1 MPRSR
6 RLILVGGG
14 HAHVEVLRAAARVP
28 FGCDIVLVSPYPEQ
42 YYTGMLPA
50 MLRGSVADHA
60 LSVDLRAL
68 CTEANARFVE
78 ASATRIEGAR
88 DAVVVH
94 TASEPVTGDVCSL
107 DIGSVAA
114 GLDVRGV
121 REHAFT
127 VRPQTRW
134 RALVSLLNEV
144 MRAGASAPFTCSVVG
159 GGAAGVELALAIV
172 ERGRLAAQNVQCT
185 VVTSGSELLEDMGPR
200 FAARASGVVKRR
212 GIRLMTGRTVVA
224 VEADCMTLDDGTQVE
239 SALTVW
245 VAGSHAPPLL
255 RESGLPVDDEGFLR
269 VDATLR
275 AVTGIAV
282 FGAGD
287 CVSLTESP
295 WAAKS
300 GVYAVRA
307 APILAA
313 NLRAVMQSPPR
324 EPKLFDAQTS
334 ALQILDTS
342 DGKAL
347 LYWRGWSSH
356 SKWALRLKQRI
367 DSRWVNRYRVNALNA
382 ER

>member
-1 MPRSR
+1 MPRTR

-14 HAHVEVLRAAARVP
+14 HAHVEVLRAAARAP
-28 FGCDIVLVSPYPEQ
+28 FGSDIVLVSPYPEQ

-50 MLRGSVADHA
+50 MLRGAVPDTA

-78 ASATRIEGAR
+78 ANAIRVDAAR
-88 DAVVVH
+88 DSVVVH

-107 DIGSVAA
+107 DIGSLSS
-114 GLDVRGV
+114 GMDVPGV

-127 VRPQTRW
+127 VRPQGRW
-134 RALVSLLNEV
+134 RALVSLLGEV

-172 ERGRLAAQNVQCT
+172 ERARRAGQNVQCT
-185 VVTSGSELLEDMGPR
+185 LITSGSELLEDMGPR
-200 FAARASGVVKRR
+200 FAARASTVVTGR
-212 GIRLMTGRTVVA
+212 GIRIVTGRSA
-224 VEADCMTLDDGTQVE
+224 VSVTADRVMLDDGTHVD

-245 VAGSHAPPLL
+245 VAGASAPPLL
-255 RESGLPVDDEGFLR
+255 RASGLPVDGEGFLR

-275 AVTGIAV
+275 AVNGIAV

-287 CVSLTESP
+287 CVSLVESP

-307 APILAA
+307 APILAG

-324 EPKLFDAQTS
+324 EPRLFEAQTS

-347 LYWRGWSSH
+347 LYWRGWSSY
-356 SKWALRLKQRI
+356 SKWALDLKQRI
-367 DSRWVNRYRVNALNA
+367 DTRWVNRYKVRS
-382 ER
+382 

>member
-1 MPRSR
+1 MPRTR
-6 RLILVGGG
+6 RLVLVGGG
-14 HAHVEVLRAAARVP
+14 HAHVEVLRAAARAP

-50 MLRGSVADHA
+50 MLRGAVTDQA

-68 CTEANARFVE
+68 CAEANARFVE
-78 ASATRIEGAR
+78 DSATRIEAAR
-88 DAVVVH
+88 DTVVVH

-114 GLDVRGV
+114 GMTVPGV

-127 VRPQTRW
+127 VRPQVRW
-134 RALVSLLNEV
+134 RALVSLLGEV
-144 MRAGASAPFTCSVVG
+144 MRAGASAPFACCVVG

-172 ERGRLAAQNVQCT
+172 ERGRRATQNVQCT
-185 VVTSGSELLEDMGPR
+185 LVTSATDLLEDMGPR
-200 FAARASGVVKRR
+200 FAARAGAVLSAR
-212 GIRLMTGRTVVA
+212 GIRVVTGRKVVA
-224 VEADCMTLDDGTQVE
+224 IDADRVTLDDESHIE

-245 VAGSHAPPLL
+245 VAGAHAPPLL
-255 RESGLPVDDEGFLR
+255 RESGLPVDAEGFLR

-275 AVTGIAV
+275 AVNGIAV

-287 CVSLTESP
+287 CVSLVESP

-313 NLRAVMQSPPR
+313 NLRAVMQSPPK
-324 EPKLFDAQTS
+324 EPKLFDAQSS

-347 LYWRGWSSH
+347 LYWRGWSSY
-356 SKWALRLKQRI
+356 SRWALELKQRI
-367 DSRWVNRYRVNALNA
+367 DTRWVNRYRVKPGP
-382 ER
+382 